1 MAQQD
6 PPPLLLKQLDVVLN
20 ALSMLSG
27 EAELWTMEGIDAN
40 AVWPLSL
47 LALLLL
53 PLLLGPSP
61 CSHLGLPCRL
71 LLLWLLTTRVRP
83 VAAKALLSPSLL
95 LLRAVLVLMLMLL
108 CWPCCFCLASASAH
122 EAFAP
127 AALVVPGALLLS
139 GAEWLRAAAVGLP
152 LLESSPTVLVGGGC
166 RKPAGMRLPLLCR
179 LSSLLRGVVV
189 PLLAALL
196 VPSQPGAVVL
206 QWERHRK
213 HPDMQDDA
221 VLALLLLLLL
231 LPGVLPELSPLL
243 LLLQAAAEASVEA
256 GRWLRAR
263 EVRLEAKNF
272 HCWVLP
278 ATLRAPLL
286 LSPAW
291 FAGCP

>member
-1 MAQQD
+1 
-6 PPPLLLKQLDVVLN
+6 
-20 ALSMLSG
+20 
-27 EAELWTMEGIDAN
+27 
-40 AVWPLSL
+40 
-47 LALLLL
+47 
-53 PLLLGPSP
+53 
-61 CSHLGLPCRL
+61 
-71 LLLWLLTTRVRP
+71 
-83 VAAKALLSPSLL
+83 
-95 LLRAVLVLMLMLL
+95 
-108 CWPCCFCLASASAH
+108 
-122 EAFAP
+122 
-127 AALVVPGALLLS
+127 
-139 GAEWLRAAAVGLP
+139 
-152 LLESSPTVLVGGGC
+152 
-166 RKPAGMRLPLLCR
+166 MRLPLLCR

-196 VPSQPGAVVL
+196 VPSQPGAVAL
-206 QWERHRK
+206 QWERRRK

-231 LPGVLPELSPLL
+231 LPGVLPEPSPLL